1 MKDPSSLGKEGIIQI
16 FILSSVAARKVD
28 AVAVVLMRVVVVSY
42 HVAEVFLPTIDV
54 EEAPPPPATAAALT
68 TANTQP
74 LMVTT
79 ISSMHQIHINRSFP
93 PWVVAEIGKGNSYRK
108 QKCKQLIYFLI

>member
-1 MKDPSSLGKEGIIQI
+1 MKDISFLEKEGIIQI

-28 AVAVVLMRVVVVSY
+28 AVVLMRVVVASY

-54 EEAPPPPATAAALT
+54 GEAPPLPATAAALT
-68 TANTQP
+68 TTNTQP
-74 LMVTT
+74 QMVIT

-93 PWVVAEIGKGNSYRK
+93 PWVVAEIGKGNSYHI
-108 QKCKQLIYFLI
+108 KCKQLINYFI